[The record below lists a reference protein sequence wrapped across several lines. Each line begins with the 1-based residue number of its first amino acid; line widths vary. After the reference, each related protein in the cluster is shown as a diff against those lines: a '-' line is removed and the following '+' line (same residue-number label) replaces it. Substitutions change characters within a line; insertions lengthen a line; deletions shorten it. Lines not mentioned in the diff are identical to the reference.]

1 MPIFSQRHELH
12 PELLHKIAFHE
23 ETMARIGLTKDKV
36 EAPLEYF
43 SFIRSGMDV
52 FCGYQDY
59 DELKRMRQAYT
70 VHICD

>member
-1 MPIFSQRHELH
+1 MPLFSQKHVLH
-12 PELLHKIAFHE
+12 PELLHTTPFHE

-43 SFIRSGMDV
+43 SFIRSGIDV

-59 DELKRMRQAYT
+59 DELKRMR
-70 VHICD
+70 